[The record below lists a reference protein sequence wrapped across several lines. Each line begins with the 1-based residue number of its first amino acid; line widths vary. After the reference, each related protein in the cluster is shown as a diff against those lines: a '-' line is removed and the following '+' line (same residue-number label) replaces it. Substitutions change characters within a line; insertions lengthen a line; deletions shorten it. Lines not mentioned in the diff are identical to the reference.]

1 MIVKKLRRGEKTVKK
16 LTRSGL
22 EKRICNKMRYGLGT
36 IRYTKEE
43 GMEEMRK
50 IISILREEEKRTG
63 KDALEIFNELDANL
77 KIMENP
83 NNFGKLFYCPVL
95 KRTISEWGCAGK
107 AYIQIEG
114 CSNKCRI
121 LNENNIQHIVPFS
134 IVVGRALNRIKK
146 LRRK

>member
-16 LTRSGL
+16 LPRSGL
-22 EKRICNKMRYGLGT
+22 EKRICNKIRYGLGT
-36 IRYTKEE
+36 IKYTKEE

-63 KDALEIFNELDANL
+63 KDALEIFNKLDNDL

-83 NNFGKLFYCPVL
+83 NSCSLFYCPVRNGTVS
-95 KRTISEWGCAGK
+95 KWGCANV
-107 AYIQIEG
+107 AYIQMGG
-114 CSNKCRI
+114 CSNKCKI
-121 LNENNIQHIVPFS
+121 LNENNVKVIVPFS
-134 IVVGRALNRIKK
+134 IVVERALNRIKK